1 MIIVLKLIQYV
12 SWGLSLY
19 MLIVLA
25 AAIVSW
31 VQPDPRNPIVQFL
44 YRVTEPVLQGIRRL
58 MPTVFGGLDL
68 APMILIFA
76 IVLVQEV
83 VLGGLAVLISGAP
96 PVLILARL
104 VMFLKSLLSLYM
116 WIVIAAAV
124 VSWISANMY
133 NPIVRALYSLTEPV
147 LGRVRRMLPMNLGG
161 IDLSPLVV
169 IALILL
175 IQHVLLDG
183 LVGLM
188 LGQAVPM
195 WGMGARP

>member
-1 MIIVLKLIQYV
+1 MIIILNLIQYV

-19 MLIVLA
+19 ILVVLA
-25 AAIVSW
+25 AAVVSW
-31 VQPDPRNPIVQFL
+31 VRPDPRNPIVQFL
-44 YRVTEPVLQGIRRL
+44 YRVTEPALGLIRRL
-58 MPTVFGGLDL
+58 VPTIFGGLDL

-104 VMFLKSLLSLYM
+104 VMFVKSLLSLYM

-124 VSWISANMY
+124 VSWISADLY
-133 NPIVRALYSLTEPV
+133 NPIVRALYAMTEPV

-175 IQHVLLDG
+175 IQHVVLDG

-188 LGQAVPM
+188 MGRAVPM
-195 WGMGARP
+195 WGMGVRP